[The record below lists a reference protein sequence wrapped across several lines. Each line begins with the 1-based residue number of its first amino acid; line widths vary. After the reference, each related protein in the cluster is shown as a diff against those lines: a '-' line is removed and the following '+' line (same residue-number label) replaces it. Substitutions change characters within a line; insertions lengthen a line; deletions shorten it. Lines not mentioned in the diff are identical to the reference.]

1 MLDFVEEFGLIDEV
15 DPIQYAIRLLIPPGS
30 NLLGRPALVP
40 HLGEFDP
47 ENFIHRWTHPDPRMD
62 RLHGETL
69 AIAEEAAENDEDPA
83 LTFGR
88 IRGAA
93 AAILE
98 RPDRAGSPPS
108 LAPDRLRP
116 PRLTESWFC

>member
-1 MLDFVEEFGLIDEV
+1 
-15 DPIQYAIRLLIPPGS
+15 
-30 NLLGRPALVP
+30 
-40 HLGEFDP
+40 
-47 ENFIHRWTHPDPRMD
+47 MD